1 MDLLNINKFMIPKLF
16 FGNFMK
22 SFSLKF
28 YDCMAIYAI
37 KDSLYNVDINPQ
49 IKNKYLHQSI
59 FLLSMHMKRRKKY
72 FILIK
77 ILKIALNV
85 QHVLMHLCI

>member
-1 MDLLNINKFMIPKLF
+1 MDLWNINKFMIPKLF

-37 KDSLYNVDINPQ
+37 AIFRLYIILSLLIFCSAIYKLQ
-49 IKNKYLHQSI
+49 IVNST
-59 FLLSMHMKRRKKY
+59 F
-72 FILIK
+72 
-77 ILKIALNV
+77 
-85 QHVLMHLCI
+85 